1 MRRVIPLMLLLAAC
15 GPMSP
20 ELAADLCE
28 ERARGATGPQGEVHL
43 GLSSNGP
50 VAGGEISISSDY
62 LTGRDPQVIYEQCVY
77 ARTGQGP
84 VRPLVLER

>member
-1 MRRVIPLMLLLAAC
+1 MRPALLPLLLLAAC

-20 ELAADLCE
+20 QLAADLCE
-28 ERARGATGPQGEVHL
+28 ERARGAVGPTGEIFMGV
-43 GLSSNGP
+43 SNRGP
-50 VAGGEISISSDY
+50 VGGGEISISSDY